1 MTHVTHSKMLSK
13 RRRNQVRAKQL
24 RRAKKGRRKASA
36 QKSPAKP
43 AA

>member
-13 RRRNQVRAKQL
+13 RRRNQTSAKLRKRTAKQT
-24 RRAKKGRRKASA
+24 RRKTWSGKAKK
-36 QKSPAKP
+36 